1 MMTATVAISTTDAE
15 LWSVGGALLAYL
27 LTIVL
32 PELVTQMRKEQ
43 TDGTRYRPSTLTWVV
58 GIGFLLGAVGAG
70 VLAARVLD
78 PCSVGDAA
86 VCGLGSIGFVAA
98 LSGTGSV
105 VVPRP

>member
-1 MMTATVAISTTDAE
+1 MIDTADAE
-15 LWSVGGALLAYL
+15 LWSVGGAVLAYL

-32 PELVTQMRKEQ
+32 PELVTQIRKEEAE
-43 TDGTRYRPSTLTWVV
+43 GTRYRPTPLTWVV
-58 GIGFLLGAVGAG
+58 GIGLLLCAAAAG
-70 VLAARVLD
+70 VIAARVLH

-86 VCGLGSIGFVAA
+86 VCGLGSISFVVG